1 LRSLTVVTPHF
12 MKFALRQLVKS
23 PGFSVI
29 ALLTLAL
36 GIGINTTAFTVLN
49 RLLLQSLPYAD
60 SNRLV
65 QIWATTPQTQTMPQS
80 PGDFFDEKDQNT
92 VFEHVAVYY
101 ANSYSSVAKPG
112 QPPERFTTIKV
123 SGDFLPMM
131 GVVPTLGRVFT
142 ADEEAHS
149 AAVVLLGH
157 AWWLKN
163 FAGDPKVLGTT
174 LRIDGTVV
182 TIVGV
187 MPPAYDDPQLFGSR
201 ADLWSLDGTIVNRN
215 LRDKSWYQVA
225 ARLKPGISIGQA
237 QAEMTAIAARLAHD
251 FPKTNAERSLN
262 VVPFP
267 TDSMGDIGRKIVWLI
282 MDLALVVL
290 LIACVNLA
298 NLQLVRTTGR
308 AREFAIRLALGASRR
323 QLTGM
328 LLTESLLL
336 SVVGGALGLLVA
348 KWGNSYLAAF
358 FEFEMPLNFRV
369 LGFAFAASAVT
380 GVIFGTLPAWI
391 AARSDV
397 NQTLKQS
404 GRGNSGD
411 RSRHRLRRG
420 LIVIELSLAL
430 ILLTGAGYFI
440 RGIERLT
447 HHELG
452 WRTGNL
458 LVGFIA
464 LPHDGYGEEND
475 PRSLIFTD
483 KFRAGLQVVPGV
495 EQAVVGAGLPA
506 FGLGQGG
513 PFLIADRAPPL
524 KGKEPIALTQIVS
537 QGFFDAFGMHL
548 IQGRDF
554 TDADRQGAPHVVIIN
569 QAMAQKFWPGESP
582 LGKRIGGTDPAN
594 PNWSEIIGVTNNIS
608 AAFEISPPESLNEVY
623 RPWAQN
629 NNRFLTFAVHSAH
642 DPRALEKDVR
652 KVLAGVEPNIAITY
666 MATAEESMAS
676 NMGGFNL
683 VRRLLVEIAAL
694 GLLLSAVGIYG
705 VIANLVSERT
715 QEVGIRMALG
725 AQASDVRWLFLRS
738 GIRLALIGTGIGVL
752 GSFGLMRLLAQSLAI
767 VPGNDPW
774 VIVAVAALL
783 IGVALLACWLPA
795 WRATKVSPLIALRA
809 E

>member
-1 LRSLTVVTPHF
+1 
-12 MKFALRQLVKS
+12 MKFALGQLFKN
-23 PGFSVI
+23 PGFTIV
-29 ALLTLAL
+29 ALVTLAL

-49 RLLLQSLPYAD
+49 RLVLQALPYAD
-60 SNRLV
+60 SSRLV
-65 QIWATTPQTQTMPQS
+65 QIWATTPQTQSMPQS
-80 PGDFFDEKDQNT
+80 PGDFFDEKEQNT
-92 VFEHVAVYY
+92 VFERIAVYY
-101 ANSYSSVAKPG
+101 ANTYSSVAKPG
-112 QPPERFTTIKV
+112 QPPERFTVVRV

-131 GVVPTLGRVFT
+131 GVVPSLGRVFT
-142 ADEEAHS
+142 PEEDEHR

-157 AWWLKN
+157 AWWVKH
-163 FAGDPKVLGTT
+163 FAGDPKVLGGT
-174 LRIDGTVV
+174 LRVDGTVV

-187 MPPAYDDPQLFGSR
+187 MPPAYDDPQLFGAQ
-201 ADLWSLDGTIVNRN
+201 ADLWGLDGTDVNRH
-215 LRDKSWYQVA
+215 LRDKNWYQVA
-225 ARLKPGISIGQA
+225 ARLKPGATIEQA
-237 QAEMTAIAARLAHD
+237 QAEMTAVAGRLAHD
-251 FPKTNAERSLN
+251 FPKTNAERGLK

-267 TDSMGDIGRKIVWLI
+267 TDSMGDLGRSITWMI

-308 AREFAIRLALGASRR
+308 SREFAIRLALGASRY
-323 QLTGM
+323 QLTAM
-328 LLTESLLL
+328 LLLESLLL
-336 SVVGGALGLLVA
+336 SLAGGALGLLIA

-358 FEFEMPLNFRV
+358 FEFEMPLDYRV
-369 LGFAFAASAVT
+369 LGFAFAASALT
-380 GVIFGTLPAWI
+380 GMIFGTLPAWL
-391 AARSDV
+391 AARADV
-397 NQTLKQS
+397 NTALKQS

-411 RSRHRLRRG
+411 RSRHRLRSC
-420 LIVIELSLAL
+420 LIVVELGLAL
-430 ILLTGAGYFI
+430 VLLTGAGYFI
-440 RGIERLT
+440 RGIQRLT

-458 LVGFIA
+458 LVGFVA

-483 KFRAGLQVVPGV
+483 KFRLGLQAVPGV
-495 EQAVVGAGLPA
+495 EQAIVADGIPA
-506 FGLGQGG
+506 FGLGRGNA
-513 PFLIADRAPPL
+513 FLISGRPPPL
-524 KGKEPIALTQIVS
+524 KGKEPIALTQCVS
-537 QGFFDAFGMHL
+537 QGFFAAYGMRL
-548 IQGRDF
+548 AQGRDF

-594 PNWSEIIGVTNNIS
+594 PDWSEIVGVTNNIS
-608 AAFEISPPESLNEVY
+608 APFELSPLETLYEVY

-629 NNRFLTFAVHSAH
+629 NNRFISFTVHSAL
-642 DPRALEKDVR
+642 DPHVLDKEVR
-652 KVLAGVEPNIAITY
+652 KVLAGIEPNIAITY

-705 VIANLVSERT
+705 VIANLASERT

-725 AQASDVRWLFLRS
+725 AQASDVRWLFLR
-738 GIRLALIGTGIGVL
+738 GGVQLALLGTGLGMIGSL
-752 GSFGLMRLLAQSLAI
+752 SLMRILNQKMAI

-774 VIVAVAALL
+774 VIVTVAALL
-783 IGVALLACWLPA
+783 VCVALLACWLPA
-795 WRATKVSPLIALRA
+795 WRATKVNPLVALRA

>member
-1 LRSLTVVTPHF
+1 
-12 MKFALRQLVKS
+12 MKFALRQLFKS
-23 PGFSVI
+23 PGFTLI
-29 ALLTLAL
+29 ALATLAL

-60 SNRLV
+60 SSRLV
-65 QIWATTPQTQTMPQS
+65 QIWATTPQTQSMPQS
-80 PGDFFDEKDQNT
+80 PGDFFDEKEQNT
-92 VFEHVAVYY
+92 VFERVAVYY
-101 ANSYSSVAKPG
+101 ANTYSSVAKPG
-112 QPPERFTTIKV
+112 QPPERFTVIKV

-142 ADEEAHS
+142 ADEDEHR

-157 AWWLKN
+157 AWWLKH

-174 LRIDGTVV
+174 LRLDGTVV

-187 MPPAYDDPQLFGSR
+187 MPPAYDDPQLFGAP
-201 ADLWSLDGTIVNRN
+201 ADLWSLDGTNVNRN
-215 LRDKSWYQVA
+215 LRDKTWYQVA
-225 ARLKPGISIGQA
+225 ARLKPGVTIAQA
-237 QAEMTAIAARLAHD
+237 QADMTAVAARLAHD
-251 FPKTNAERSLN
+251 FPKTNAERGLK

-267 TDSMGDIGRKIVWLI
+267 TDSMGDIGRSIVWLI

-308 AREFAIRLALGASRR
+308 AREFAIRLALGASRF
-323 QLTGM
+323 QLTRM
-328 LLTESLLL
+328 LLAESLLL
-336 SVVGGALGLLVA
+336 SVSGGALGLLVA

-358 FEFEMPLNFRV
+358 FEFEMPLDFRV
-369 LGFAFAASAVT
+369 LGFALVASALT
-380 GVIFGTLPAWI
+380 GIIFGTLPAWL

-397 NQTLKQS
+397 NAALKQS

-411 RSRHRLRRG
+411 RSRHRLRRA
-420 LIVIELSLAL
+420 LIVVELALAL

-440 RGIERLT
+440 RGIQRLT

-452 WRTGNL
+452 WRTSNL
-458 LVGFIA
+458 IVGFVA

-483 KFRAGLQVVPGV
+483 KFRIGLQTVPGV
-495 EQAVVGAGLPA
+495 EQAVVADSIPA
-506 FGLGQGG
+506 FGLGRGS
-513 PFLIADRAPPL
+513 PFLIYGATPPL
-524 KGKEPIALTQIVS
+524 KGKEPIALTQCVS
-537 QGFFDAFGMHL
+537 QGFFDAFGMRL

-554 TDADRQGAPHVVIIN
+554 TDGDRAGAPHVVIIN
-569 QAMAQKFWPGESP
+569 QAMAQKFWPGENP
-582 LGKRIGGTDPAN
+582 VGKRIGGTDPAN
-594 PNWSEIIGVTNNIS
+594 PDWSEIIGVTQNIS
-608 AAFEISPPESLNEVY
+608 AAFELSPPESLNEVY

-629 NNRFLTFAVHSAH
+629 NNRFITFAVHSAH
-642 DPRALEKDVR
+642 DPRALEKEVR
-652 KVLAGVEPNIAITY
+652 NVLAGIEPNIAITY
-666 MATAEESMAS
+666 MATAEESMAA

-683 VRRLLVEIAAL
+683 VRRLLVEIAVL

-705 VIANLVSERT
+705 VIANLASERT

-725 AQASDVRWLFLRS
+725 AQASDVRWLFLRG
-738 GIRLALIGTGIGVL
+738 GIQLALLGTGIGVL
-752 GSFGLMRLLAQSLAI
+752 GSFGLMRVLNQKMAI

-774 VIVAVAALL
+774 VIVGVAALL
-783 IGVALLACWLPA
+783 ISVALLACWLPA
-795 WRATKVSPLIALRA
+795 WRATKVNPLVALRA